1 MMGSKSTTYYNVSAT
16 TLFKP
21 DDNLFSKQ
29 MIRYYAL
36 TKNIEPL
43 SMGKFLIQNIGF
55 FFNNKLF
62 EKMGVAVKGTIT
74 QSKTNTST
82 IMNTAIAQS
91 LIPAGSNFIN
101 YYSVDDNNDPIDGSL
116 YIVKQWLE
124 ENYVG
129 DNSYEKQLS
138 KTYAISNRVVFQQTR
153 FLSLTVT
160 KTYNKYKVNPNNQ
173 DYYLFDSFT
182 QNQDGSYH
190 IKLINETDNT
200 DIYYE
205 DTPIDNRLFYI
216 IAYNLNSNIGA
227 TLETTSSFL
236 RENTTSDALLFGIK
250 KNGNNIGDTKY
261 KNALKL
267 KFGLGAKGNDSFEEN
282 IINNSQIKNTFL
294 SYTAKS
300 NDSNYSN
307 EIKSIYGEPSDL
319 NIVTYT
325 GSDFIVE
332 YGYEKYSYPLG
343 EGEVSYNLDMY
354 SNING
359 TQLEKNKWTDEQIYV
374 ILPIDTL
381 IENKTLSEKYNILRD
396 LLTLVAESEVVVK
409 HKWYETG
416 FFSFIVTIL
425 SAAFAIATGNIELF
439 AIMYTGS
446 TIINMLVKN
455 PMLKVVLNVV
465 IFAIA
470 GVKGYIKLDE
480 MTKIDWAMFDFQTTT
495 SLFKAKL
502 SIESKKIY
510 SNIKSMNAQNE
521 KAQDMINKIKK
532 KAMYMPFDLQNF
544 YYNTMYELPYQQ
556 FAYIEQST
564 QINTDMYNPF
574 N

>member
-36 TKNIEPL
+36 TKNIKPL

-74 QSKTNTST
+74 QSKANTST

-124 ENYVG
+124 ENYIG

-267 KFGLGAKGNDSFEEN
+267 KFGLGAKGDDSFEEN

-332 YGYEKYSYPLG
+332 YGYEKHSYPLG

-359 TQLEKNKWTDEQIYV
+359 TQLEKDKWTDGQIYV

-416 FFSFIVTIL
+416 FFSFILTVVTAGI
-425 SAAFAIATGNIELF
+425 AIATGNFELF
-439 AIMYTGS
+439 VFMAAGS
-446 TIINMLVKN
+446 MLINAFVKS
-455 PMLKVVLNVV
+455 PMLKIALGVVMFLVAGKLNL
-465 IFAIA
+465 
-470 GVKGYIKLDE
+470 IKLSKMSSMDW
-480 MTKIDWAMFDFQTTT
+480 TKFGFETTVK
-495 SLFKAKL
+495 LFKADISAKL
-502 SIESKKIY
+502 KKVQSNIRDIQNQTKSYSDMIQNIKRQAIY
-510 SNIKSMNAQNE
+510 S
-521 KAQDMINKIKK
+521 
-532 KAMYMPFDLQNF
+532 PFDLQNF
-544 YYNTMYELPYQQ
+544 YYNAM
-556 FAYIEQST
+556 
-564 QINTDMYNPF
+564 
-574 N
+574 